1 MGAITMRTSRR
12 ALVSPSRLR
21 QIVFLSV
28 LFLALY
34 CFLLVPDHSLDSSRP
49 AMADTYTFPNLHSN
63 SHSSSYSSSSPSSNP
78 KDKLPLSL
86 LNNLH
91 LTTSQCEASFPGLTH
106 EISAAVSKGPFTLRR
121 NPHGLGPTILRI
133 RDGRLYILSHARR
146 VDLSEAMLQ
155 HRSATLH
162 QLANA
167 LLAAPPSEHP
177 PLPDTILA
185 FNHEDD
191 PASPSLSYSRP
202 ADPSF
207 DGPGR
212 HVFPVPHFSFYAWPV
227 PHVRSFPRAAASVAD
242 LEARFP
248 SWSAKDPR
256 AVWRGTT
263 WFNSARGGGRLRHEL
278 VLVAGRGKGKGK
290 GGGGGEGEE
299 EEKAWADVQPLAANG
314 SNALMIEDF
323 CRYRYV
329 IHTEGVTYSGRFQF
343 HQLCASVVV
352 APPIAWM
359 QHLTHLVRPAF
370 SYQLEGVERVTPNNN
385 DGGGGGNGNGNG
397 RGKLLPYPAAWVK
410 AAWPKE
416 YDPSE
421 ANIVFVAP
429 DWSDLESTIA
439 WLERHP
445 KIAEGIARRQ
455 RELFHGGG
463 YFSPAAE
470 MCYWRALLRGW
481 SEVVRTEGQGFENL
495 EEIPWEEFSLK
506 EIHK

>member
-1 MGAITMRTSRR
+1 MRTSRR
-12 ALVSPSRLR
+12 ASRLR
-21 QIVFLSV
+21 QIVLVSV
-28 LFLALY
+28 LCLALY
-34 CFLLVPDHSLDSSRP
+34 CFLLVPDHSLDSSGG
-49 AMADTYTFPNLHSN
+49 
-63 SHSSSYSSSSPSSNP
+63 SSSSNNH
-78 KDKLPLSL
+78 LPPSL
-86 LNNLH
+86 LNNLF
-91 LTTSQCEASFPGLTH
+91 LTTSQCEATFPGLTH
-106 EISAAVSKGPFTLRR
+106 EIHTAVSKGPFTLPR

-133 RDGRLYILSHARR
+133 RDGHLSILSYARK

-155 HRSATLH
+155 HRSATLFQISH
-162 QLANA
+162 A
-167 LLAAPPSEHP
+167 LLTTPPSEP

-191 PASPSLSYSRP
+191 PTSPSLSYSRP
-202 ADPSF
+202 ADPTF
-207 DGPGR
+207 NGPQK
-212 HVFPVPHFSFYAWPV
+212 HFFPIPHFSFFAWPV
-227 PHVRSFPRAAASVAD
+227 SSVRSFPRAAQSTAL
-242 LEARFP
+242 LESRFP
-248 SWSAKDPR
+248 SWQAKDPR

-263 WFNSARGGGRLRHEL
+263 WFNSARGGGRLRHDL
-278 VLVAGRGKGKGK
+278 VLTARGKP
-290 GGGGGEGEE
+290 
-299 EEKAWADVQPLAANG
+299 WADVEPLAANG

-329 IHTEGVTYSGRFQF
+329 VHTEGVTYSGRFQY
-343 HQLCASVVV
+343 HQLCASVVL

-359 QHLTHLVRPAF
+359 QHLTHLVRPVF
-370 SYQLEGVERVTPNNN
+370 SYQLKGVERTATDGAN
-385 DGGGGGNGNGNG
+385 DG
-397 RGKLLPYPAAWVK
+397 KLVPYPAAWVK
-410 AAWPKE
+410 AAWPTE

-470 MCYWRALLRGW
+470 MCYWRALFRGW
-481 SEVVRTEGQGFENL
+481 SKVVRTEGQGFENL

>member
-12 ALVSPSRLR
+12 ALVSPSRLQ
-21 QIVFLSV
+21 QIVLLSV

-49 AMADTYTFPNLHSN
+49 AMADTYYTFPNP
-63 SHSSSYSSSSPSSNP
+63 HSSSSSLSSSSNL
-78 KDKLPLSL
+78 KDGLLPPSL

-91 LTTSQCEASFPGLTH
+91 LTTSQCEFSFPGLTR
-106 EISAAVSKGPFTLRR
+106 EIAAAVSKGPFTLRR

-133 RDGRLYILSHARR
+133 RDGHLYILSRART

-162 QLANA
+162 QIANA
-167 LLAAPPSEHP
+167 LLTAPRLSSPEQV
-177 PLPDTILA
+177 PDTILA

-207 DGPGR
+207 DGPDK
-212 HVFPVPHFSFYAWPV
+212 HFFPVPHFSFFAWPV
-227 PHVRSFPRAAASVAD
+227 PQVRSFARAAAAASAV
-242 LEARFP
+242 ESRFP
-248 SWSAKDPR
+248 AWSDKDPR

-263 WFNSARGGGRLRHEL
+263 WFNSARGGGRLRHDL
-278 VLVAGRGKGKGK
+278 VRAARGRP
-290 GGGGGEGEE
+290 
-299 EEKAWADVQPLAANG
+299 WADVQPLAANG

-352 APPIAWM
+352 APPLAWI
-359 QHLTHLVRPAF
+359 QHLTHLVRPVF
-370 SYQLEGVERVTPNNN
+370 SYQLEGVERVDPNN
-385 DGGGGGNGNGNG
+385 DDRGGGGGGGDSG
-397 RGKLLPYPAAWVK
+397 SGKLLPYPAAWIK

-445 KIAEGIARRQ
+445 KIAEGIAQRQ

-481 SEVVRTEGQGFENL
+481 SKVVRTEGQGFEDL